1 MKLSQAQQIISAS
14 VESNMTING
23 WSSKR
28 IVPMLWGI
36 PGLGKST
43 IVRAV
48 AEALG
53 IDCIV
58 INLAEY
64 DAGELAGYPMLKD
77 GEMVR
82 SRPRW
87 LPVDGKGVLFLD
99 ELVQAPVANQNVARQ
114 LVNDG
119 RIGEHLLG
127 DGWSVVCAGN
137 DLSNRAGTNAMPSHM
152 KDALLHIDVE
162 PFLDESLRYF
172 NTIGANP
179 MITGFLAFSP
189 EHLSMFNKDVKACPS
204 PRSWEKA
211 DQILGMGLDSEI
223 EFHALCGTLGA
234 EASAKFKAFQQVYRE
249 LPDPELPLRDP
260 MHAPIPS
267 EPSVMYAVVSAIA
280 YRVNKENAS
289 NFCAYMQRL
298 PEQEF
303 SAFGMKTAL
312 DRFNDLRHE
321 KAFQQWAIDGGAD
334 LVVASRQVA

>member
-48 AEALG
+48 AESLG
-53 IDCIV
+53 IDCVV

-77 GEMVR
+77 GEMGR

-137 DLSNRAGTNAMPSHM
+137 DLSNRAGTNAMPSHL

-172 NTIGANP
+172 NNIGANP
-179 MITGFLAFSP
+179 MITGFLSFSP

-211 DQILGMGLDSEI
+211 DQILGMGLDLEL
-223 EFHALCGTLGA
+223 EYHALCGTLGA

-260 MHAPIPS
+260 MNAPIPS
-267 EPSVMYAVVSAIA
+267 EPSVLYAVVSAIA
-280 YRVNKENAS
+280 YRVNKSNAK
-289 NFCAYMQRL
+289 NFCAYMERIV
-298 PEQEF
+298 EEEF
-303 SAFGMKTAL
+303 QAFGMKSAL
-312 DRFNDLRHE
+312 DRHKGLRDLDAFNE
-321 KAFQQWAIDGGAD
+321 WAYNGGAE
-334 LVVASRQVA
+334 LVVPSRRVA